1 MAQDKLFGNA
11 LYGYQKN
18 QVDEYVKKMKD
29 ELAKKDKEI
38 AALKSALTENQK
50 AYDWLKAE
58 SGCGTA
64 KNRQC
69 FVESRR
75 KGGRSDTKRTC
86 AGGRRKKSLG
96 RNAGKR
102 KRTHSGY
109 AIHRENL
116 TRGSGIHA
124 AAFRSLHFG
133 NRRENEGCLNYRDR
147 IKKNKIISSECFGVE
162 NMHPVNTRCR
172 IFL

>member
-58 SGCGTA
+58 AG
-64 KNRQC
+64 NLDVERQKIANALLKAEEKAEE
-69 FVESRR
+69 VIRNVHAQAEEEKRALEEMLEKER
-75 KGGRSDTKRTC
+75 ERIVDMRSIVKTLREEVV
-86 AGGRRKKSLG
+86 SMLQ
-96 RNAGKR
+96 
-102 KRTHSGY
+102 HFEVSIS
-109 AIHRENL
+109 AIEEKMKD
-116 TRGSGIHA
+116 A
-124 AAFRSLHFG
+124 
-133 NRRENEGCLNYRDR
+133 
-147 IKKNKIISSECFGVE
+147 
-162 NMHPVNTRCR
+162 
-172 IFL
+172 